1 MVEILYWLFIGACVG
16 GFGAFA
22 GRCLRP
28 MICAQFKIDL
38 RSAEVAE
45 DYFTLLFMLRNGIG
59 PGPHSTLIRLIL
71 CTSGWTLVCALISV
85 AAFYLG
91 SPSTVNV
98 AMLLAGIG
106 LSAFAQNAFI
116 GLIWQVQV

>member
-16 GFGAFA
+16 GFGTFA

-28 MICAQFKIDL
+28 MICARFKIDI
-38 RSAEVAE
+38 RSLAEELE
-45 DYFTLLFMLRNGIG
+45 DNFG
-59 PGPHSTLIRLIL
+59 LIV
-71 CTSGWTLVCALISV
+71 CTSGWTLWCASISV

-98 AMLLAGIG
+98 AMLAVIG
-106 LSAFAQNAFI
+106 PLSAFVPNSQW
-116 GLIWQVQV
+116 LV

>member
-16 GFGAFA
+16 GFGTFA

-28 MICAQFKIDL
+28 MICAQFKIDI
-38 RSAEVAE
+38 RSLAEELE
-45 DYFTLLFMLRNGIG
+45 DNFTYLFMLRMGIG
-59 PGPHSTLIRLIL
+59 PFHPHRALIRLIV

-98 AMLLAGIG
+98 AMLAVIG
-106 LSAFAQNAFI
+106 PLSAFVPNSQW
-116 GLIWQVQV
+116 LV

>member
-28 MICAQFKIDL
+28 MICAQFKIDI
-38 RSAEVAE
+38 REAEQAE
-45 DYFTLLFMLRNGIG
+45 DYFTLLFMLRMGIG
-59 PGPHSTLIRLIL
+59 PGPHFVLIRLIL
-71 CTSGWTLVCALISV
+71 CTNEWTLVCALISV

-91 SPSTVNV
+91 FPSTVNV

-106 LSAFAQNAFI
+106 LSAFAQNAFVN
-116 GLIWQVQV
+116 LIWRITV